1 MRAMLANVV
10 TNGTGTKAAIDGYT
24 VAGKTGHRPQADL
37 ENGGYEQGAYT
48 ASFAG
53 FVPAEDPQLSAIVV
67 LDEPRPVFYGGLT
80 AAPVFADISRYAL
93 RQMKIP
99 PPQAELPEVVV
110 TETGPAPSVPR
121 D

>member
-1 MRAMLANVV
+1 V
-10 TNGTGTKAAIDGYT
+10 
-24 VAGKTGHRPQADL
+24 
-37 ENGGYEQGAYT
+37 NGGYEQGAYT

-99 PPQAELPEVVV
+99 PPQAELPDVVV